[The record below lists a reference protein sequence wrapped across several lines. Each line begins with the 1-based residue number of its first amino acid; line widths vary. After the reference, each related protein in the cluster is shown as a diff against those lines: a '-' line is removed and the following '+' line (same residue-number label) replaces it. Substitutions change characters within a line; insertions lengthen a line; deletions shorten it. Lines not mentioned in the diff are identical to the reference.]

1 MTSEVIPYFM
11 KTCVVMMLAFIEI
24 LYQNWNINE
33 CARNILAKT
42 PECHNFVLDLEEFN
56 FLIMFFYVKLYH

>member
-1 MTSEVIPYFM
+1 
-11 KTCVVMMLAFIEI
+11 MMLAFREI

-42 PECHNFVLDLEEFN
+42 SESHNFVLDLEELN
-56 FLIMFFYVKLYH
+56 FLIMFFYVKLYY